1 MPSERF
7 HRLSKEKQNLIW
19 KASMK
24 EFIAVPYEK
33 VSINKII
40 RDAGISRGSF
50 YTYFEDKRDVLS
62 FLLEDT
68 TRKWREFC
76 LEELD
81 KTYGDVF
88 SLMESMMDHALRFCK
103 NNDMFRLHKNLIMY
117 PDDVL
122 MECRADDGE
131 LERLVGEEFFR
142 RIDRSKLRDNSTGG
156 VLLLVKLCFVAMTAG
171 IGEFHK
177 HPDHEEIIK
186 REYKKA
192 LSILK
197 YGARKDSQQDQAK
210 EQADE

>member
-156 VLLLVKLCFVAMTAG
+156 GSAFG
-171 IGEFHK
+171 
-177 HPDHEEIIK
+177 
-186 REYKKA
+186 
-192 LSILK
+192 
-197 YGARKDSQQDQAK
+197 
-210 EQADE
+210 